1 MADNKLEIQVGVNV
15 DDLTKGI
22 AKSQKELDRLRNE
35 QKKLDKEYKNGIR
48 TEKEYYQQ
56 STKNRA
62 EIKRLTQSI
71 NKETNALIKL
81 DNVQDQVGK
90 GMKKVGKT
98 TSANATPALQ
108 EFSRVIQD
116 APYGIQGVGNN
127 ITQLVS
133 QFGYLSK
140 ATGGGSAALK
150 AMLSS
155 LAGPGGVLF
164 AISTLVSLLTVYGD
178 EIKGFISGTKDAKAE
193 QDKLTESI
201 DKQIEALNGLSRARY
216 NAGQASADD
225 LVKTRLLFKAAT
237 DLTKPIED
245 RKKD

>member
-90 GMKKVGKT
+90 GMKKVGKA

-140 ATGGGSAALK
+140 ATGGSKAAFKELGKSLLGS
-150 AMLSS
+150 
-155 LAGPGGVLF
+155 GGVLF
-164 AISTLVSLLTVYGD
+164 LVSTLVSLLTVYGD
-178 EIKGFISGTKDAKAE
+178 EIMNFISGTD
-193 QDKLTESI
+193 S
-201 DKQIEALNGLSRARY
+201 
-216 NAGQASADD
+216 
-225 LVKTRLLFKAAT
+225 AT
-237 DLTKPIED
+237 DSLSDEAKELEKVTKELTQIFLVEVW
-245 RKKD
+245 